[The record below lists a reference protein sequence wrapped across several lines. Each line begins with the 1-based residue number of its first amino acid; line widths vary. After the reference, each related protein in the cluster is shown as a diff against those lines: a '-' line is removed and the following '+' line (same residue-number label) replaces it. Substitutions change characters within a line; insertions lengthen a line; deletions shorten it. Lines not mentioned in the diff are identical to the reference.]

1 MDAADVSYSMA
12 NINCFD
18 YILCI
23 IAPLCRYNQGRLQTN
38 PGRRDVVSLVRD
50 VAQEVTYT
58 SEEKVSDEIE
68 EWELEELLVW
78 TTMLNFEE

>member
-12 NINCFD
+12 NINYFD

-23 IAPLCRYNQGRLQTN
+23 IAPLCRYKQGRLQTN
-38 PGRRDVVSLVRD
+38 PGRSLVRD
-50 VAQEVTYT
+50 VAQEVTDT
-58 SEEKVSDEIE
+58 CEEKAGNEIE